1 MIDMQI
7 FFLLASVLLVVV
19 ITSITVLC
27 IRRLYFHPLSKYPG
41 PFLARVTDLYA
52 AYHAWKG
59 DIHVDMWRQHE
70 RYGPCVRYAP
80 NRLNL
85 NTTGALKDI
94 YSGNTNF
101 QKSPNY
107 RVLRHGAANT
117 LTMVNRQEHAR
128 RRRIVSQGLSD
139 AALRSHEPTLLAHI
153 KKCFALITDA
163 DFPSQAQ
170 PQITDKE
177 GQKGWTRSMNM
188 SDWFNWLTFDIMGD
202 VVFGIGYDLLA
213 SPQNRIIPRAI
224 EESNVRMSVLLQS
237 PILIKIGRIDR
248 FLFPKAIAARNQF
261 LHFVSGLVRRVLGTE
276 CSLQTRTVVSA
287 LKSASDPVTGDALSM
302 KEILAESTT
311 LCVAGAD
318 TTSTALAAT
327 FFYLASTPR
336 AYRRLQQEVRR
347 AFASSDEI
355 RSGPTLS
362 KLTYLRACI
371 EEALRMSPPAGSSL
385 SREILTGDAT
395 VDGRALP
402 AGTEAGVPIYAI
414 HHNAKYFPDPF
425 EYRPE
430 RWLRSESSTTGPS
443 VDDARAAFCPFS
455 VGSRSCVGK
464 GMAMMELS
472 LTVAYAMYTL
482 DFTLTSENDS
492 LKGWGFPGEFPLA
505 DHITGSKNGPFL
517 RFKSRDL

>member
-1 MIDMQI
+1 
-7 FFLLASVLLVVV
+7 
-19 ITSITVLC
+19 
-27 IRRLYFHPLSKYPG
+27 
-41 PFLARVTDLYA
+41 
-52 AYHAWKG
+52 
-59 DIHVDMWRQHE
+59 
-70 RYGPCVRYAP
+70 
-80 NRLNL
+80 
-85 NTTGALKDI
+85 
-94 YSGNTNF
+94 
-101 QKSPNY
+101 
-107 RVLRHGAANT
+107 
-117 LTMVNRQEHAR
+117 MVNRQEHAR

-170 PQITDKE
+170 PQSTEKE

-287 LKSASDPVTGDALSM
+287 LKSASDPITGDALSM

-336 AYRRLQQEVRR
+336 AYRRLQQDVRR

-455 VGSRSCVGK
+455 VGTRSCVGK

-505 DHITGSKNGPFL
+505 DHITGSK
-517 RFKSRDL
+517 K